1 MYCIVDHN
9 TLLNNTHDS
18 PIDNEKIDCINNTSK
33 KLQPGKLAP
42 EL

>member
-1 MYCIVDHN
+1 VQN
-9 TLLNNTHDS
+9 STLDK
-18 PIDNEKIDCINNTSK
+18 PIDKVKIDCIRRKKK